1 MKQVRKN
8 VFETN
13 SSSTHSLAL
22 STWDDLEST
31 MNALENALYDPYDKN
46 DLFEAL
52 YLCKKLEDLIKKS
65 IEEV

>member
-1 MKQVRKN
+1 MKQTRKN

-31 MNALENALYDPYDKN
+31 MNALENALYD
-46 DLFEAL
+46 AL